1 MLIYQPIEVLI
12 SVLYLCNTLTTTK
25 RSREES
31 LDDSTQHWQ
40 LFPQTE
46 NVDINIYCWCC
57 AVSFTQTL
65 NTIMATCIHF

>member
-40 LFPQTE
+40 LFPETE
-46 NVDINIYCWCC
+46 NVDINIYC
-57 AVSFTQTL
+57 
-65 NTIMATCIHF
+65 